1 MSPARGRPQTVP
13 IKKLIAMDQDMLD
26 GIEAFRADE
35 DDKPNQSEAVR
46 RIIRDWL
53 VGHGYLK
60 GS

>member
-26 GIEAFRADE
+26 GIEAFRADQ
-35 DDKPNQSEAVR
+35 DDRPNQSEAVR

-53 VGHGYLK
+53 IGHGYLK
-60 GS
+60 QD